1 VLLSRQL
8 NFRRSPR
15 QVSSP
20 YIGIFRKTRRAEE
33 DAPITRGMLAHRS
46 AVVFGLGVACWVAD
60 DLRFCAAKLLIQ
72 VATSAR
78 VEERLVYAALRPIPI
93 PADVVGKTLPSS
105 LHAALAPWR
114 WTNRTAHGRGCR
126 RSRARATAGSEHER
140 VVPAETRP
148 DHSEVISA
156 V

>member
-20 YIGIFRKTRRAEE
+20 YIGIFRETRRAEE
-33 DAPITRGMLAHRS
+33 DAPITRRILAHRS
-46 AVVFGLGVACWVAD
+46 ADVFGLGVACWVAD
-60 DLRFCAAKLLIQ
+60 DLRFCAAKLLIK

-114 WTNRTAHGRGCR
+114 WTNRTAHG
-126 RSRARATAGSEHER
+126 
-140 VVPAETRP
+140 
-148 DHSEVISA
+148 
-156 V
+156 